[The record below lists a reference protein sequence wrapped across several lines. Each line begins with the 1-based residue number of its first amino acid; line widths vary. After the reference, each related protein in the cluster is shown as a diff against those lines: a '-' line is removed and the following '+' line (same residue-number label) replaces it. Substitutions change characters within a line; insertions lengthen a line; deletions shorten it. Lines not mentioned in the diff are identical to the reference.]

1 MNIKLSSLACM
12 LGLAIGGNALAAT
25 EIEKLRSEVDALN
38 SKAREWEEWKAPKTL
53 VHLSG
58 FANVGYTQVE
68 GKSGSF
74 GTGTFSPIFHYQFSD
89 KVMLEAELEFE
100 SDADGKSEAGV
111 DYMTID
117 YFVNDNVALVMGKFL
132 SPLGQFR
139 QNIHPSWI
147 NKMASA
153 PVGFG
158 HDQAAPNAEV
168 GLMVRGGFTLE
179 SGSQNYAVY
188 VANGP
193 TLEDGGAGEVEM
205 IETPGLN
212 KDTDGKKV
220 IGGRYG
226 IFFVNHQLD
235 IGFSAA
241 TGEAGTRTGSGPYTY
256 ETTTTRS
263 YDVVG
268 FDMAWRVAG
277 LNIKAEYIRQT
288 IGDDAA
294 SAAPTGGVW
303 AAWYAQAAY
312 KLGATS
318 WEVVGRLSSYDTPDD
333 AKDKDQAALG
343 INYIYSSNVVTK
355 LNYEVNSNPNAGET
369 TGNDNRLLVQLAYG
383 F

>member
-25 EIEKLRSEVDALN
+25 ELEKLRSEVDALN
-38 SKAREWEEWKAPKTL
+38 SKAKEWEEWKAPKTL

-100 SDADGKSEAGV
+100 SDADGKSEAGI

-188 VANGP
+188 IGNGP
-193 TLEDGGAGEVEM
+193 TLEDGGAGEIEM
-205 IETPGLN
+205 VETPGLN

-226 IFFVNHQLD
+226 IFFVDHQLD

-241 TGEAGTRTGSGPYTY
+241 TGEAGTRTGAGPYTY

-268 FDMAWRVAG
+268 FDMAWRVSG
-277 LNIKAEYIRQT
+277 FNIKAEYIRQT

-303 AAWYAQAAY
+303 SAWYAQAAY

-318 WEVVGRLSSYDTPDD
+318 WEVVGRLSSYDTPDA
-333 AKDKDQAALG
+333 AKDQEQAALG

-369 TGNDNRLLVQLAYG
+369 AGNDNRLLVQLAYG